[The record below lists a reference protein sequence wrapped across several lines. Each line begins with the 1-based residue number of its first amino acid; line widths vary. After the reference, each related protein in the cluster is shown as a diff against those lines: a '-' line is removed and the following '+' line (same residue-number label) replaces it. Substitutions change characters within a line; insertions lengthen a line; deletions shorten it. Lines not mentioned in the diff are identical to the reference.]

1 MYQKLTLYHA
11 HWSLCSQMVRVALYE
26 KGLHFKSERIKHCDH
41 SDEAGNLDDDFLKN
55 INPTAVV
62 PVLKLNDEIIR
73 DSAYIIERIDNL
85 EGDNEINLWPQDPLK
100 RRELKKWVEDTTITE
115 GVGMGKCLG
124 TMVPLFSTGLI
135 EDLIKNLKFSSILRI
150 IFKHPRRDRKIAFL
164 MMYFFSL
171 KQRIGPIVYTRFTK
185 EIIALEK
192 NLTNKNFLLG
202 EFSHADINLMCC
214 FNRLKE
220 MKMESLLEMKELP
233 NVAEYW
239 QNLKARTSYQKGILD
254 YPDHEEMLE
263 KIFNSGPNPHLE
275 VIQNKII
282 EKLSS

>member
-1 MYQKLTLYHA
+1 M
-11 HWSLCSQMVRVALYE
+11 
-26 KGLHFKSERIKHCDH
+26 
-41 SDEAGNLDDDFLKN
+41 
-55 INPTAVV
+55 
-62 PVLKLNDEIIR
+62 KLNDEIIR

-115 GVGMGKCLG
+115 GVGMGKSLG

-171 KQRIGPIVYTRFTK
+171 KQRIGPIVYNRFTR

-192 NLTNKNFLLG
+192 NLIDKNFLLG

-214 FNRLKE
+214 FNRLTE

-275 VIQNKII
+275 IIQNKII